1 MDKLHNDEGKSVK
14 VSICKMINDIGDN
27 DLSLL
32 QEIESAIINIH
43 ADYYY
48 TMLIADFYKESEK

>member
-1 MDKLHNDEGKSVK
+1 MDMLNNVEGKKVK
-14 VSICKMINDIGDN
+14 EDIIEMIYGIGVN
-27 DLSLL
+27 ELSLL

-48 TMLIADFYKESEK
+48 TMLAADAFL